1 MTEQNIAKIRQA
13 IIDSIK
19 EDFADAIAEET
30 AAGDEEK
37 FNEIL
42 QELNI
47 YTSLER
53 LDKAI
58 ALLNKENQ

>member
-1 MTEQNIAKIRQA
+1 MTEQDIDKIRQA

-58 ALLNKENQ
+58 ALLNKESQ

>member
-1 MTEQNIAKIRQA
+1 MTEQDIAKIRQA

-58 ALLNKENQ
+58 ALLNKESQ